1 MPVRQSVS
9 GPVAQDE
16 EPVVGTASQDE
27 ADLQRAF
34 KALTAKQIP
43 YTELWEY
50 YDGDQ
55 PVVYASSRLRE
66 IFRNVDVRV
75 VENWCAVVVDAV
87 ADRLRLQGVTAAE
100 DQKATAMLEDLWQR
114 QRLQLEAKSVHEAVL
129 AIGEAFVIVWPGES
143 ADGKTAPVQVY
154 YNDPRLCHVFYDPEN
169 PRAKSFAAKWWID
182 GELKRRLTLYYPD
195 RLIYYV
201 SKGKA
206 ANITSWRSFQPAD
219 PPEGANS
226 FGVIPVFH
234 FRLESRVIKG
244 ELANVITIQ
253 NAINKLL
260 LDMMVCAEFGAF
272 RQRWVISNAGDLEAL
287 QNAPYEHWFIP
298 AGDGLGQPTSVGQ
311 FEASDL
317 KNYTDA
323 IEKLA
328 ADIGRITNTPKHFL
342 FAQGGDPSGEA
353 LIALEAPLNKKVQD
367 RIDHLTPTWREVAAF
382 ALKAAGQE
390 IDEQVIAVSW
400 AAVETVQPKTQAEI
414 RESST
419 RAGIP
424 LSTAL
429 RREGWT
435 QAELDEMEKDR
446 KQASE
451 AEKNSLA
458 AALVRAQR
466 TMNQPPPGTPKDKED
481 PNAVQGVQDRAAE

>member
-1 MPVRQSVS
+1 MAGRTSIS

-16 EPVVGTASQDE
+16 EPVVGAASTNE
-27 ADLQRAF
+27 ADLQRAY
-34 KALTAKQIP
+34 KALVAKQIP
-43 YTELWEY
+43 YTELWQY

-87 ADRLRLQGVTAAE
+87 ADRLRLQSMSVAK
-100 DQKATAMLEDLWQR
+100 DQPSTDLLAQLWQR

-129 AIGEAFVIVWPGES
+129 AIGEAFVIIWPGE
-143 ADGKTAPVQVY
+143 AVEGAEAIPVQIY
-154 YNDPRLCHVFYDPEN
+154 YNDPRLCHVFYSAEN
-169 PRAKSFAAKWWID
+169 PRTKEFAAKWWVD
-182 GELKRRLTLYYPD
+182 TELKRRLTLYYPD
-195 RLIYYV
+195 QLVYYV

-206 ANITSWRSFQPAD
+206 ANVTSWRSFLPAT
-219 PPEGANS
+219 PPEAPNP
-226 FGVIPVFH
+226 FGEVPVFH
-234 FRLESRVIKG
+234 FRLETRVIKG

-272 RQRWVISNAGDLEAL
+272 KQRWVISNAGDTEAL
-287 QNAPYEHWFIP
+287 KNAPYEHWFIP

-311 FEASDL
+311 FDASDL

-367 RIDHLTPTWREVAAF
+367 RIDHLTPTWQEAAAF
-382 ALKAAGQE
+382 ALKVAGKPV
-390 IDEQVIAVSW
+390 DELGIAVSW
-400 AAVETVQPKTQAEI
+400 APVETIQPKTQAEI
-414 RESST
+414 RESAT
-419 RAGIP
+419 RSGIP
-424 LSTAL
+424 LVTAL
-429 RREGWT
+429 RKEGWS
-435 QAELDEMEKDR
+435 QADIDQMIKD
-446 KQASE
+446 KQTDRAQGQS
-451 AEKNSLA
+451 SLA
-458 AALVRAQR
+458 AALVEAQR
-466 TMNQPPPGTPKDKED
+466 RSVKPALPDG
-481 PNAVQGVQDRAAE
+481 A

>member
-1 MPVRQSVS
+1 MTVRKSIS
-9 GPVAQDE
+9 GPIAQDE
-16 EPVVGTASQDE
+16 EPVVGSASQDE
-27 ADLQRAF
+27 ADLQRAV
-34 KALTAKQIP
+34 KALTAKEIP

-66 IFRNVDVRV
+66 IFRNVDARV

-87 ADRLRLQGVTAAE
+87 ADRLRLQGITAAE
-100 DQKATAMLEDLWQR
+100 DKPATELLNELWQR

-129 AIGEAFVIVWPGES
+129 AIGEAFMIVWPGEAAEGS
-143 ADGKTAPVQVY
+143 QPVQIY

-169 PRAKSFAAKWWID
+169 PRAKQYAAKWWID

-195 RLIYYV
+195 RLVYYI
-201 SKGKA
+201 SQGKA
-206 ANITSWRSFQPAD
+206 TSVTTWRSFQPAD
-219 PPEGANS
+219 PSEAPNPFEA
-226 FGVIPVFH
+226 VPVFH

-272 RQRWVISNAGDLEAL
+272 RQRWVISNAGDLVAL

-311 FEASDL
+311 FDASDL

-382 ALKAAGQE
+382 ALKVAGQE
-390 IDEQVIAVSW
+390 VDEQGIAVSW
-400 AAVETVQPKTQAEI
+400 AAVETIQPKTQAEI

-424 LSTAL
+424 LVTAL
-429 RREGWT
+429 RREGWA
-435 QAELDEMEKDR
+435 QADLDQMAKD
-446 KQASE
+446 KKEAS
-451 AEKNSLA
+451 AQGQSSLA
-458 AALVRAQR
+458 AALVEAQR
-466 TMNQPPPGTPKDKED
+466 RSTKPALPDG
-481 PNAVQGVQDRAAE
+481 G

>member
-1 MPVRQSVS
+1 MTVRQSVS

-16 EPVVGTASQDE
+16 EPVVGTAGQDE
-27 ADLQRAF
+27 ADLQRAV

-43 YTELWEY
+43 YTELWQY

-55 PVVYASSRLRE
+55 PVVYASSRLRD

-87 ADRLRLQGVTAAE
+87 ADRLRLQGVEVAKDPT
-100 DQKATAMLEDLWQR
+100 ATAVLQDLWQR

-129 AIGEAFVIVWPGES
+129 AIGEAFVIAWPGEAVEGEEAS
-143 ADGKTAPVQVY
+143 PVQVY
-154 YNDPRLCHVFYDPEN
+154 YNDPRLCHVFYDPET
-169 PRAKSFAAKWWID
+169 PRAKQFAAKWWVD
-182 GELKRRLTLYYPD
+182 AELKRRLTLYYPD
-195 RLIYYV
+195 RLVYYV

-206 ANITSWRSFQPAD
+206 ANVSGWRSFGPAD
-219 PPEGANS
+219 PPEAPNP

-234 FRLESRVIKG
+234 FRLETRVIKG

-287 QNAPYEHWFIP
+287 KNAPYEHWFIP

-317 KNYTDA
+317 ANYTAA

-367 RIDHLTPTWREVAAF
+367 RIDHLTPTWRELAAF
-382 ALKAAGQE
+382 ILKLSGQQV
-390 IDEQVIAVSW
+390 DEVAIAVSW

-419 RAGIP
+419 RSGIP
-424 LSTAL
+424 LVTAL

-435 QAELDEMEKDR
+435 QADLDQMDKDKR
-446 KQASE
+446 QAS
-451 AEKNSLA
+451 AQGQATLA
-458 AALVRAQR
+458 AALVQAQR
-466 TMNQPPPGTPKDKED
+466 QSTKPALPEE
-481 PNAVQGVQDRAAE
+481 R